1 MTAQFASGRPDFPAL
16 SFALRI
22 RDGWA
27 FFPLPRLRTP
37 QSMQWI
43 VLATIW
49 VGSIVM
55 NENVGG
61 PGFGLLDLALAAN
74 GGVLSLLVCFLF
86 IPGYLETGRFPAF
99 AAATCLATA
108 AFGTVHIHVIVPLLK
123 LDTAHAH
130 SCYHCYLMQSLPT
143 VATMAAVKL
152 AWSTLEHQ
160 KQAALVARERSDSE
174 LRFLRAQMNPH
185 LLFNILNNVYS
196 YALERSDRA
205 PHLIL
210 QLSGVLRYMLYEAG
224 DEMVSLRREL
234 DYIRDYFELQ
244 QLATEG
250 RGEVRLQI
258 VGDPAH
264 YRIAPLLLVVFI
276 ENCFKHAVET
286 AGPIT
291 VQVAIGIKN
300 GNLMLEAENNLPN
313 PTAQPGAPRPGGI
326 GLENVRR
333 RLELLYPG
341 RFELEAGTL
350 EKLFRI
356 RLKLILAA

>member
-1 MTAQFASGRPDFPAL
+1 MTAQLAAGRPDFSAHSL
-16 SFALRI
+16 VLRI
-22 RDGWA
+22 KEIGA
-27 FFPLPRLRTP
+27 IVLPRLGTP

-43 VLATIW
+43 ALATIW

-55 NENVGG
+55 NEGVGG
-61 PGFGLLDLALAAN
+61 PGIGLLDLALAAN
-74 GGVLSLLVCFLF
+74 RGVLGLLVCLRF
-86 IPGYLETGRFPAF
+86 IPGYLETGRLPTF
-99 AAATCLATA
+99 AAATVAATT
-108 AFGTVHIHVIVPLLK
+108 AFGALHVHLIAPSFDVNA
-123 LDTAHAH
+123 THAH

-196 YALERSDRA
+196 YALDRSERA

-210 QLSGVLRYMLYEAG
+210 RLSGVLRYMLYEAG
-224 DEMVSLRREL
+224 DELVLLRREL

-250 RGEVRLQI
+250 RGEVDLTI
-258 VGDPAH
+258 AGDPAN

-286 AGPIT
+286 AGPVT
-291 VQVAIGIKN
+291 VRVVIGIKA
-300 GNLMLEAENNLPN
+300 GNLTLEALNNLPN
-313 PTAQPGAPRPGGI
+313 PTAQPSDAKLGGI

-333 RLELLYPG
+333 RLELLYRG
-341 RFELEAGTL
+341 RFKLEAGNL
-350 EKLFRI
+350 EGQFRVRLMLF
-356 RLKLILAA
+356 LTA